1 MSNIAFSPMLT
12 SNNAGGFSTQSN
24 GLVQGVAMDDP
35 AVRFALAGGYLDSA
49 ETLPMWG
56 GVGIFVHVP
65 PANADVLNSKVGRAT
80 SLTANAAK
88 ELVGFSVVNQA
99 TAWVSSP
106 QSPAPV
112 ATDLMTVPYFLLG
125 SGARIVVDCDATLAA
140 SLINATIAPQ
150 VSWDFT
156 NQKLIAFSAVALPVK
171 VLRVQAGNSKTIVWN
186 GATLQA
192 TYNNSGTAALIQI

>member
-12 SNNAGGFSTQSN
+12 TNNGGGFSTQSN

-35 AVRFALAGGYLDSA
+35 AVRFALGGGYLDSA

-56 GVGIFVHVP
+56 GVGIFVQVP
-65 PANADVLNSKVGRAT
+65 PANAADLNSRVGRAT
-80 SLTANAAK
+80 SLTAFAAK

-99 TAWVSSP
+99 TAWISSP

-140 SLINATIAPQ
+140 SLLSGTIAPQ

-156 NQKLIAFSAVALPVK
+156 NQKLIPFSVTALPVK

-186 GATLQA
+186 GTTLQA